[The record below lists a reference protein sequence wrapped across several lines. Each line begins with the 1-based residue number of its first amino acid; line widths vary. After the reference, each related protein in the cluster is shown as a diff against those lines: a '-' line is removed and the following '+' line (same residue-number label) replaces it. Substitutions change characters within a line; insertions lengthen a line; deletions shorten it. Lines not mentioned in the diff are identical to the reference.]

1 MTVTGGGALAGRRA
15 VITGGGRGIGAAV
28 AEALADRGAAVVVSA
43 RTTDEIESVAAGV
56 RDRGGRAWAVTCD
69 VTEPGQIEALAAAGV
84 ELMGGVDILVNNAG
98 IARSAPLKA
107 LSLEE
112 WNLIQ
117 SVNVTGVFLCTQ
129 ALLPGMIE
137 RNWGRVVNIASI
149 AGKMGAPYIAAY
161 SASKH
166 AVIGF
171 TRSVAM
177 EVATTGVTVN
187 AVCPGYVDTPMTADS
202 VQNIVDKTGHDPELV
217 MKNLRAMSP
226 QNRLMESEEVA
237 YLVASLCDERA
248 RGVTGQAWVLDGG
261 GVQS

>member
-1 MTVTGGGALAGRRA
+1 MTENERGALTGRRA

-28 AEALADRGAAVVVSA
+28 AEALVEQGASVVVSA
-43 RTTDEIESVAAGV
+43 RSTDEIEAVAAGL
-56 RDRGGRAWAVTCD
+56 RERGGRAWAITCD
-69 VTEPGQIEALAAAGV
+69 VTDPEQIADLAASAHD
-84 ELMGGVDILVNNAG
+84 EMGGVDILVNNAG

-107 LSLEE
+107 LTLAE
-112 WNLIQ
+112 WNLILT
-117 SVNVTGVFLCTQ
+117 VNATGVFLCTQ

-137 RNWGRVVNIASI
+137 RGWGRVVNIASI

-177 EVATTGVTVN
+177 ETATTGVTVN
-187 AVCPGYVDTPMTADS
+187 AVCPGYVDTPMTQDS
-202 VQNIVDKTGHDPELV
+202 VRNIVDKTGHDAESVL
-217 MKNLRAMSP
+217 KNLRATSP

-237 YLVASLCDERA
+237 YLVVSLCDERA
-248 RGVTGQAWVLDGG
+248 RGVTGQALVLDGG
-261 GVQS
+261 GVQT